1 MKKYF
6 ILDGIDDY
14 VTIYTGDLDKVNLL
28 LDFINS
34 LDKNLKF
41 TVEIGGKSLC
51 FLDLKITIDDKKL
64 VISVYSK
71 PANTY
76 PYLDGTSCH
85 PTESIDGISTRVVKR
100 LK

>member
-41 TVEIGGKSLC
+41 TGEIGGKSLC
-51 FLDLKITIDDKKL
+51 FLDLKITIDDKK
-64 VISVYSK
+64 Y
-71 PANTY
+71 
-76 PYLDGTSCH
+76 
-85 PTESIDGISTRVVKR
+85 
-100 LK
+100 